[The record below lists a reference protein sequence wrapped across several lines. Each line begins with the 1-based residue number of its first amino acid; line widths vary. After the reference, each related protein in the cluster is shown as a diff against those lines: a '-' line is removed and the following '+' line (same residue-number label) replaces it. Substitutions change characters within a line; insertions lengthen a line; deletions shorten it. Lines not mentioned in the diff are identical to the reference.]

1 MWERY
6 GETRGKDMGKAIPV
20 FYWKTVGW
28 GFLQLG
34 CPSSHPFLDGIF
46 HEINY
51 PASLG
56 YPIDGNPHR
65 KAILLENICGTNICG
80 RKYGKPVV

>member
-28 GFLQLG
+28 GVPAIGMPQF
-34 CPSSHPFLDGIF
+34 SSISRWDFP
-46 HEINY
+46 
-51 PASLG
+51 
-56 YPIDGNPHR
+56 
-65 KAILLENICGTNICG
+65 
-80 RKYGKPVV
+80 